1 MCETSWAEGGSV
13 GILQEEC
20 VGQGE
25 GGGGC
30 THQARALWRKEFR
43 DFSLARMLVCSN
55 GRSGNGEGVEGVE
68 GGAPGWEVGRGY
80 NEGQPAW
87 VETVSSGDCIGTR
100 GNDGRGG

>member
-1 MCETSWAEGGSV
+1 MVRG
-13 GILQEEC
+13 L
-20 VGQGE
+20 
-25 GGGGC
+25 
-30 THQARALWRKEFR
+30 
-43 DFSLARMLVCSN
+43 
-55 GRSGNGEGVEGVE
+55 EGVE